1 MILPAF
7 GSRQSQR
14 IGLLGG
20 SFNPAHEGHLHISLI
35 ALKRLRLDAVWW
47 LVAPQNPLKPSKG
60 MADIDTRLANAR
72 AMADHPRVVVTDL
85 ERRLGTV
92 YTIDSITR
100 LQTVYPRLRFVW
112 LMGADNMV
120 QFPRWSGWT
129 RIMKRVPVAVI
140 ARPSYVGHALSGRM
154 AGRFAGNRLP
164 AEAARQ
170 LADAP
175 PPAWVFIHGRLHS
188 ASATQIRAAAGP
200 S

>member
-112 LMGADNMV
+112 LMGADNVV
-120 QFPRWSGWT
+120 QFPRWSGWN
-129 RIMKRVPVAVI
+129 RFR
-140 ARPSYVGHALSGRM
+140 SG
-154 AGRFAGNRLP
+154 
-164 AEAARQ
+164 
-170 LADAP
+170 
-175 PPAWVFIHGRLHS
+175 
-188 ASATQIRAAAGP
+188 
-200 S
+200 